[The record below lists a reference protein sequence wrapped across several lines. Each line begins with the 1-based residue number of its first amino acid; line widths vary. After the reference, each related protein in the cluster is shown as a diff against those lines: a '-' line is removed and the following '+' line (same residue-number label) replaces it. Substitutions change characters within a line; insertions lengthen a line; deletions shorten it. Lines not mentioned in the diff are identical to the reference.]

1 MKLSVWSS
9 YYIDLSPEA
18 AILELKKHG
27 IDYVELSDEHAAM
40 LLGRGNPKE
49 VGKAFGE
56 YAKSI
61 GMNIEQGHL
70 WLKVKICSDDNAIRI
85 LGDWF
90 ELFEA
95 IGIKNAVLHC
105 DPISAKPELSKEDWL
120 NENIRVIKLLAEK
133 LEGKN
138 LRICLENL
146 RIICGTSK
154 DLLKIVEGVGSDSV
168 GICLDT
174 GHLNLS
180 KEVMETQRD
189 FILNAK
195 DRLWALHLNDNEGE
209 TDQHLMSFCRGNVD
223 FKEIF
228 AALKEIGFN
237 GIYNFEIPGENKAPL
252 EIRGYKLDFVKKAFQ
267 YMEENY

>member
-95 IGIKNAVLHC
+95 IGIKNGRSSLRPYLGKTRAF
-105 DPISAKPELSKEDWL
+105 K
-120 NENIRVIKLLAEK
+120 RRLA
-133 LEGKN
+133 
-138 LRICLENL
+138 
-146 RIICGTSK
+146 
-154 DLLKIVEGVGSDSV
+154 
-168 GICLDT
+168 
-174 GHLNLS
+174 
-180 KEVMETQRD
+180 
-189 FILNAK
+189 
-195 DRLWALHLNDNEGE
+195 
-209 TDQHLMSFCRGNVD
+209 
-223 FKEIF
+223 
-228 AALKEIGFN
+228 
-237 GIYNFEIPGENKAPL
+237 
-252 EIRGYKLDFVKKAFQ
+252 
-267 YMEENY
+267 

>member
-1 MKLSVWSS
+1 MNLSVWSS
-9 YYIDLSPEA
+9 YYIDLSPED
-18 AILELKKHG
+18 AILELKKQG
-27 IDYVELSDEHAAM
+27 IDYTELSDEHAAE
-40 LLGRGNPKE
+40 LLKRGNPKE

-61 GMNIEQGHL
+61 GMKIEQGHL
-70 WLKVKICSDDNAIRI
+70 WLKVKICSDDKAVEI

-105 DPISAKPELSKEDWL
+105 DSIIGKPELSKEEIY
-120 NENIRVIKLLAEK
+120 NENVKTLKIIAEK
-133 LEGKN
+133 LKGKN
-138 LRICLENL
+138 LKICLENL
-146 RIICGTSK
+146 RVICGTS
-154 DLLKIVEGVGSDSV
+154 DELLKIVEDVGSDSF

-174 GHLNLS
+174 GHLNLK
-180 KEVMETQRD
+180 KEKMESQRQ
-189 FILNAK
+189 FILNAN

-228 AALKEIGFN
+228 ESLKEIGFN
-237 GIYNFEIPGENKAPL
+237 GIYNFEIPGENKAPI
-252 EIRGYKLDFVKKAFQ
+252 EVRGYKLRFVKKAFE
-267 YMEENY
+267 YMRDNF